1 MFSNI
6 QKLIS
11 NFFNS
16 LNGLRL
22 SLKEHSFIS
31 ETIFMV
37 LTNDNSCSW
46 INDLPRRIVIK
57 SINKN
62 ENYIL

>member
-1 MFSNI
+1 M
-6 QKLIS
+6 
-11 NFFNS
+11 
-16 LNGLRL
+16 
-22 SLKEHSFIS
+22 E
-31 ETIFMV
+31 